1 MWIRYLQE
9 YWDEHS
15 KELMSRLQ
23 TKLDD
28 TIEKQ
33 KSSMESYITDKIK
46 VCVPVVSLI
55 VLLEGREA
63 FVVGCQ
69 NIQLHCTALFYK
81 YIDFINFQFIFDITL
96 ARRMEILQLQFYQEW
111 LLLTVKIRPDMDSPH
126 PKTP

>member
-33 KSSMESYITDKIK
+33 KSSMESYITDKIT
-46 VCVPVVSLI
+46 VCVPVVSFI
-55 VLLEGREA
+55 ILLVEEEA
-63 FVVGCQ
+63 FVGYQ
-69 NIQLHCTALFYK
+69 NLQLH
-81 YIDFINFQFIFDITL
+81 
-96 ARRMEILQLQFYQEW
+96 
-111 LLLTVKIRPDMDSPH
+111 
-126 PKTP
+126 